1 MLNVLIAGIGGQGS
15 VLAAK
20 ILAAAAQARGWKVR
34 TAETIGMA
42 QRGGNV
48 TSHVRMGDAG
58 EEVHAPLIARGTAD
72 FIVALEPGEA
82 VRALPY
88 LAPDGLLVCART
100 AIPSVET
107 TLSGEPYEA
116 EPLLAYLE
124 GAAPHF
130 LAVDEA
136 AICEEVASRKVANLV
151 MLASAVAAS
160 NGTSFGLRGAIG
172 TDELVRAMEACVK
185 PAFVALNRAA
195 IDTAIARVGAP
206 SVN

>member
-72 FIVALEPGEA
+72 CIVALEPGEA

-130 LAVDEA
+130 LAIDEA
-136 AICEEVASRKVANLV
+136 AICEEVGSRKVANLV

-185 PAFVALNRAA
+185 PAFVALNRVA
-195 IDTAIARVGAP
+195 IDAAIARVGAP

>member
-72 FIVALEPGEA
+72 CIVALEPGEA

-107 TLSGEPYEA
+107 ILSGEPYEA

-130 LAVDEA
+130 LAIDEA
-136 AICEEVASRKVANLV
+136 AICEEVGSRKVANLV

-195 IDTAIARVGAP
+195 IDAAIAHVGAP

>member
-72 FIVALEPGEA
+72 CIVALEPGDA

-136 AICEEVASRKVANLV
+136 AICEAVGSRKVANLV

-160 NGTSFGLRGAIG
+160 SGTSFGLRGAIG
-172 TDELVRAMEACVK
+172 ADELVHAMEACVK

-195 IDTAIARVGAP
+195 IDAAIARVGAP

>member
-72 FIVALEPGEA
+72 CVIALEAGEA

-88 LAPDGLLVCART
+88 LAPDGLLVCAQMAGQLT
-100 AIPSVET
+100 GGMLIDSKGWLGCKKIPVT
-107 TLSGEPYEA
+107 PKRIGGV
-116 EPLLAYLE
+116 LL
-124 GAAPHF
+124 
-130 LAVDEA
+130 
-136 AICEEVASRKVANLV
+136 
-151 MLASAVAAS
+151 VAA
-160 NGTSFGLRGAIG
+160 GV
-172 TDELVRAMEACVK
+172 LVISLFA
-185 PAFVALNRAA
+185 
-195 IDTAIARVGAP
+195 
-206 SVN
+206 

>member
-72 FIVALEPGEA
+72 CIIALEAGEA

-88 LAPDGLLVCART
+88 LAPDGLLVCAQT

-116 EPLLAYLE
+116 EPLLAYLA

-130 LAVDEA
+130 LAVDED
-136 AICEEVASRKVANLV
+136 AICEAVGSRKVANLV

-160 NGTSFGLRGAIG
+160 HGVSFGLRDAIG
-172 TDELVRAMEACVK
+172 AEELERAMEACVK

-195 IDTAIARVGAP
+195 IDAAIARVGAQP
-206 SVN
+206 IS

>member
-136 AICEEVASRKVANLV
+136 AICEEVGSRKVANLV

>member
-72 FIVALEPGEA
+72 CIVALEPGEA

-136 AICEEVASRKVANLV
+136 AICEEVGSRKVANLV

-195 IDTAIARVGAP
+195 IDAVIAHVGAP